1 MGSKELA
8 KEIPS
13 LQEISVYVHS
23 YDLSHATG
31 SEVEVRLY
39 YECIVIH
46 KLLTSGSIHRRQ
58 EHKLPR

>member
-1 MGSKELA
+1 MSSKELA

-13 LQEISVYVHS
+13 LQEMSVYVDIH
-23 YDLSHATG
+23 DLSFTG